1 MALQNFNKKVY
12 LEIVNSEKYYE
23 ELDKMSSRIKNNSK
37 IAPNEAT
44 IESYFD
50 CELFAFFKENFES
63 LGFEYKPIKEKAI
76 ATRRHVSKGRAD
88 TAIGALVVEFKQP
101 STFSNEKNKNKA
113 IEQISEYLL
122 SLKQENNI
130 NNLGFVTDGIN
141 GVFVKQDGKK
151 IIVEKCM
158 EIDFYML
165 DRLIQSIVSLELL
178 ALNSKNLVETFCNY
192 PSNNGLAFELSNVLY
207 NQLQS
212 NMSDKTI
219 MLYSE
224 WKELFNL
231 SHDDVSK
238 QQAIIDRKKS
248 LEELLKTKFTNNDD
262 EYKALYAIQTSYA
275 IIVKAIAYKVL
286 SKIRYKSELIHFEE
300 LIDAKSSTLRTQMAS
315 LEEGAI
321 FKDYNITNLLEGDF
335 FSWYC
340 DSNQW
345 SEELSNT
352 LNRVFKLLTLYSDK
366 PVTSSTKY
374 SQDFFKSLYE
384 NMLPSAVR
392 RSLGEYYT
400 KKWIAKNVIENAI
413 SITNSHEWKGIDPC
427 CGSGTFVAVMIEKVI
442 EENEGK
448 NNKSILRNILERV
461 KGVDL
466 NPVTVLT
473 ARVNYFINIC
483 DYLDDNTELEIPIYL
498 GDSSYVPNTI
508 TIDDV
513 ECIEYTV
520 NTLFKPIEICI
531 PKSMLN
537 DINTFSNTMSE
548 IELFIHNSDI
558 SSTYNKLISLCTE
571 NYLTNKIKSNVFS
584 LASQLVDLEKNNWDG
599 IWARIIKN
607 FLITSTF
614 KDFDIIVGN
623 PPWVDWKSLPS
634 GYRDKIKSLCISRK
648 LFSGDRL
655 TGGINLNICALIANV
670 VCDNWL
676 SKNGVLAFLMPD
688 TILFQPSYEGFRNFY
703 LSDDSRLYLRKVT
716 NWTKSGNPFKP
727 VTQKFLTYYY
737 SRKYI
742 DYNKGVP
749 VEWYIKKK
757 NKNIDDIEELK
768 IDDYYDLNN
777 NKIAT
782 CHQDKNI
789 FSYINSKYNS
799 NDFAEIA
806 GSCEYIGHE
815 GIEFYPQELML
826 FELSN
831 LPNKPGLTSLSNF
844 QNPKSK
850 YRIPKRNV
858 LLETKFLHPMIKG
871 IDIHKFYLDKPRF
884 IVAFPYEK
892 ENPRVPIA
900 INKLSSEDY
909 APKLAKYY
917 LDNKDV
923 INSQTNYNEKIIGRE
938 ADFYALARVGA
949 YSFANC
955 YVAFRDNSKWG
966 AAVVEDIKTDWGGIK
981 RPLFQNHAVSI
992 CEDSNGNFITI
1003 DEAHYI
1009 CAILNT
1015 PIASEYI
1022 LNSSDSRS
1030 FPIRPRVYI
1039 PKYNPNNKIHKELSD
1054 LSKEAHNKHDDSEFM
1069 KIIDEK
1075 LDELYK
1081 HLVEQRG

>member
-1 MALQNFNKKVY
+1 MELQTFDKKEY
-12 LEIVNSEKYYE
+12 IKTINSDKYKNELEN
-23 ELDKMSSRIKNNSK
+23 MSIRIKNNSK
-37 IAPNEAT
+37 TAPNEAT

-50 CELFAFFKENFES
+50 CELFAFFKDNFGK
-63 LGFEYKPIKEKAI
+63 LGFEYKPVKEKAI
-76 ATRRHVSKGRAD
+76 ATRRHISKGRAD

-101 STFSNEKNKNKA
+101 STFSNEKYKNKA

-122 SLKQENNI
+122 SLKHENEI

-141 GVFVKQDGKK
+141 GIFVRQDGKN

-158 EIDFYML
+158 EIDFFTL
-165 DRLIQSIVSLELL
+165 DRLIQSIVSLKLL

-192 PSNNGLAFELSNVLY
+192 PSNDGLAFELSIVLY

-219 MLYSE
+219 MLFSE

-248 LEELLKTKFTNNDD
+248 LEELLKTKFINNDD

-300 LIDAKSSTLRTQMAS
+300 LIDAESTTLRKQMAS

-340 DSNQW
+340 DLNQW
-345 SEELSNT
+345 NEKLSNT
-352 LNRVFKLLTLYSDK
+352 LNKVFKLLTIYSDK

-413 SITNSHEWKGIDPC
+413 KMSKTKEWKGIDPC

-448 NNKSILRNILERV
+448 DKKSILQNILERV

-483 DYLDDNTELEIPIYL
+483 DYLNDNTELEIPIYL
-498 GDSSYVPNTI
+498 GDSSYVPNTVM
-508 TIDDV
+508 IDNV

-520 NTLFKPIEICI
+520 NTLLRPIEICL
-531 PKSMLN
+531 PKSMLDDVN
-537 DINTFSNTMSE
+537 KFSNTLSE

-558 SSTYNKLISLCTE
+558 TSTYEKLIKLCNKKDLTE
-571 NYLTNKIKSNVFS
+571 NIRSNIFS
-584 LASQLVDLEKNNWDG
+584 LASQLIDLEKHNWDG

-676 SKNGVLAFLMPD
+676 SQKGILAFLMPD

-716 NWTKSGNPFKP
+716 NWTKAGNPFKP

-737 SRKYI
+737 SRKYM
-742 DYNKGVP
+742 DYNKGIP
-749 VEWYIKKK
+749 VEWFIKKK
-757 NKNIDDIEELK
+757 NKNIDNLEELS
-768 IDDYYDLNN
+768 INDYYDLDNN
-777 NKIAT
+777 IIAT
-782 CHQDKNI
+782 CHQNKNI
-789 FSYINSKYNS
+789 FSYIKSKYNS
-799 NDFAEIA
+799 NEFAKIA

-826 FELSN
+826 FELGN
-831 LPNKPGLTSLSNF
+831 LPNKPGLTSLSNY

-850 YRIPKRNV
+850 YHIPKRDI

-871 IDIHKFYLDKPRF
+871 VDIHRFYLDAPKF

-892 ENPRVPIA
+892 EKPRVPIS
-900 INKLSSEDY
+900 INKLSSNNY

-917 LDNKDV
+917 LDNKEV

-955 YVAFRDNSKWG
+955 YVAFRDNSRWG
-966 AAVVEDIKTDWGGIK
+966 ATVVENIKTTWGGEK

-1015 PIASEYI
+1015 PIACEYI
-1022 LNSSDSRS
+1022 INSSDSRS
-1030 FPIRPRVYI
+1030 FPIRPRIYI
-1039 PKYNPNNKIHKELSD
+1039 PKYNPKDKIHNELSK
-1054 LSKEAHNKHDDSEFM
+1054 LSKEAHKKYRDVNFM
-1069 KIIDEK
+1069 KKVDER
-1075 LDELYK
+1075 LDSLYK
-1081 HLVEQRG
+1081 LLVEQKG